1 MLRSSFFNAF
11 TGPNTAVYRSLAHIS
26 GGAPPRPNYFKQ
38 LLTVISDLGADG
50 VLIEWED
57 MFPYTGML
65 GKIKNGNAYS
75 VEEVLDILQHA
86 QSLGLSV
93 IPLVQTLGHLE
104 WILKTKEF
112 ANLRENTSY
121 PMVACIGS
129 DKTQNLILDAVQQV
143 TAIHSKIRMPY
154 IHIGADE
161 AYQVLMWFDEFKYVE
176 KSLVK
181 EYGLDRLVT
190 PVVWK
195 YTTDLDKD
203 LPAKMWE
210 NLASAFSSVWGSSA
224 FKGADGPNR
233 YWNRMTT
240 YLQNNKQ
247 WLVHFRYLQHEKHS
261 ELFSDFHGFI
271 LTGWQ
276 RYDHFASLCEL
287 MPVSMAS
294 LAISIKLILN
304 YAVTDIDAELILQ
317 ALKCPSE
324 TTINQLI
331 SGDDSCHFPGY
342 KVRDAIRDLVFAKEH
357 YENASWVHNREAAY
371 LQRSQIKLNTSNPF
385 YVDAIGNSY
394 RRSLARLDKVI
405 EQLNLSM
412 NDIFYRDVFVE
423 FTTDYVLPFYDN
435 LKERLA
441 SVEAIDVRNTYRARP
456 WFRR

>member
-1 MLRSSFFNAF
+1 MNISS
-11 TGPNTAVYRSLAHIS
+11 
-26 GGAPPRPNYFKQ
+26 
-38 LLTVISDLGADG
+38 
-50 VLIEWED
+50 
-57 MFPYTGML
+57 
-65 GKIKNGNAYS
+65 
-75 VEEVLDILQHA
+75 A

-129 DKTQNLILDAVQQV
+129 DKTQNLILDAVQQMGQCEADK
-143 TAIHSKIRMPY
+143 AILPVKYGNNTKRLVFDYIRSIAMNITETFPKTK
-154 IHIGADE
+154 
-161 AYQVLMWFDEFKYVE
+161 VLMWFDEFKYVE

-247 WLVHFRYLQHEKHS
+247 WYLQHEKHS

-276 RYDHFASLCEL
+276 R
-287 MPVSMAS
+287 
-294 LAISIKLILN
+294 
-304 YAVTDIDAELILQ
+304 
-317 ALKCPSE
+317 
-324 TTINQLI
+324 
-331 SGDDSCHFPGY
+331 
-342 KVRDAIRDLVFAKEH
+342 
-357 YENASWVHNREAAY
+357 
-371 LQRSQIKLNTSNPF
+371 
-385 YVDAIGNSY
+385 
-394 RRSLARLDKVI
+394 
-405 EQLNLSM
+405 
-412 NDIFYRDVFVE
+412 
-423 FTTDYVLPFYDN
+423 
-435 LKERLA
+435 
-441 SVEAIDVRNTYRARP
+441 
-456 WFRR
+456 

>member
-1 MLRSSFFNAF
+1 MGQCEADKAILPVKYGNNTKRLVFDYIRSIATNITEAF
-11 TGPNTAVYRSLAHIS
+11 P
-26 GGAPPRPNYFKQ
+26 
-38 LLTVISDLGADG
+38 
-50 VLIEWED
+50 
-57 MFPYTGML
+57 
-65 GKIKNGNAYS
+65 
-75 VEEVLDILQHA
+75 
-86 QSLGLSV
+86 
-93 IPLVQTLGHLE
+93 
-104 WILKTKEF
+104 KTK
-112 ANLRENTSY
+112 
-121 PMVACIGS
+121 
-129 DKTQNLILDAVQQV
+129 
-143 TAIHSKIRMPY
+143 
-154 IHIGADE
+154 
-161 AYQVLMWFDEFKYVE
+161 VLMWFDEFKYVE

-247 WLVHFRYLQHEKHS
+247 WYLQHEKHS